1 MQERQPGPPVR
12 PPPSNVRLTVRV
24 NASVE
29 VGRLPAVFQSKFIR
43 GSEDSYLQRRS
54 KFIAFYNAD
63 RNSLF
68 FTTQIEIHCFF
79 LQRRSKFFYADQNS
93 FTQIKILFTQIE
105 ILLRRSKFF
114 YADRNCFYTDRNS
127 FTQIEIL
134 LRRSK
139 QGFRLLIRDHSDQ
152 QIWSKRRSDFG
163 DRLDYMT
170 LYNEQ
175 LEAFVSNL
183 MHRPNRY

>member
-54 KFIAFYNAD
+54 KFVVFYNAD

-79 LQRRSKFFYADQNS
+79 
-93 FTQIKILFTQIE
+93 TTQIE

-114 YADRNCFYTDRNS
+114 YADQNSFYTDRNS
-127 FTQIEIL
+127 FTQIKIL

-139 QGFRLLIRDHSDQ
+139 LFLHRSKFFYADRNSFTQIKIGVPTFNQRSLRSADLVKKAFRLR
-152 QIWSKRRSDFG
+152 
-163 DRLDYMT
+163 
-170 LYNEQ
+170 
-175 LEAFVSNL
+175 
-183 MHRPNRY
+183 